1 MAVPRH
7 CKAKAKPRLISDQ
20 KVSGTTSKTDGE
32 FRVSGCEPQGLVFG
46 PDALDTPG
54 SGSYLCEPHN
64 RMLKLKRPKPVTLNS
79 KPYLQGLPSL

>member
-20 KVSGTTSKTDGE
+20 TVSGTTSKTDGE
-32 FRVSGCEPQGLVFG
+32 FRVSWCGPQGLVFS

-54 SGSYLCEPHN
+54 SGSYLSEPH
-64 RMLKLKRPKPVTLNS
+64 RGMLTLKHALN
-79 KPYLQGLPSL
+79 P